1 MVLLYF
7 CTVSLIDGTTSYD
20 NILMDNKEKNQIK
33 KYLLTEKIKTTKRI
47 KELKEL
53 TLPIEPDCAIGRVS
67 RMDAINNKSINE
79 AALRKAQDKFKK
91 INISLER
98 IDDDNFGYCIQC
110 GEQIPI
116 QRLLIMPGSLCIRC
130 AQ

>member
-98 IDDDNFGYCIQC
+98 IDDDNFGHCIQC